1 MALTLADL
9 IANRTLGPD
18 MAALLAA
25 AIEERRSL
33 LVVAIPRNAGK
44 TTLMTAVLEERPDGV
59 PLYMLGTRHGES
71 LGIPEPDA
79 PAGYLTMS
87 EIAPHPVTDSYL
99 WGADVRRVFGAA
111 HTQGQAIATAL
122 HADGIDSAFNVIAQN
137 GVPNEQASLIDV
149 VVYIRLFGQ
158 WQDPERRVVETIHEV
173 ERIQR
178 GQVVARLTH
187 SWNEATDQFETVT
200 APSSVSPQAYAH
212 HLARFTEAAPP
223 DARRS

>member
-25 AIEERRSL
+25 AVEERRSL

-71 LGIPEPDA
+71 LGIPTPDA

-99 WGADVRRVFGAA
+99 WGPDVQRVFGAA
-111 HTQGQAIATAL
+111 HARSHAIATAL
-122 HADGIDSAFNVIAQN
+122 HADGIDSAFEVIAEN
-137 GVPNEQASLIDV
+137 GVPDEQASLIDV
-149 VVYIRLFGQ
+149 VVYIRLFGR

-173 ERIQR
+173 DHVRDGE
-178 GQVVARLTH
+178 VVARLIH
-187 SWNEATDQFETVT
+187 HWNEATDRFETAD
-200 APSSVSPQAYAH
+200 APSSVSSETYEH
-212 HLARFTEAAPP
+212 HLARFREVTG
-223 DARRS
+223 DD